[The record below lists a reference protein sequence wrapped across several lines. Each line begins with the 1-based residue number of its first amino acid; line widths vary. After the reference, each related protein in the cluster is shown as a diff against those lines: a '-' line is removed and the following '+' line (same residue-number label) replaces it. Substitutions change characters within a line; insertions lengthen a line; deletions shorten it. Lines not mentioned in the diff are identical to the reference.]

1 MAYVC
6 SCHGINDQAVRAV
19 ISTGAATVDDVIA
32 ACSAGGNCGG
42 CVPTIETLLSLERTL
57 RCSDQ
62 REPAA

>member
-6 SCHGINDQAVRAV
+6 SCHGINDQAVRDV

-32 ACSAGGNCGG
+32 ACSAGDKCGS

-57 RCSDQ
+57 RASDQ
-62 REPAA
+62 RQSVA